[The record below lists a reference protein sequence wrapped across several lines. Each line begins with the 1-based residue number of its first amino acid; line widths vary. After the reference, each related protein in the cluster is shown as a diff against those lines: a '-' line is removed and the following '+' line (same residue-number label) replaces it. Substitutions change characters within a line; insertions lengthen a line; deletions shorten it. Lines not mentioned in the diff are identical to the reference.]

1 MKRILS
7 LLLALALI
15 LSLAGWYT
23 ENPQPSQTQQTLQ
36 TQQTQQTEALLDED
50 GSYDSKEDV
59 ALYLHQY
66 GHLPG
71 NYMTKAQARKQ
82 GWKSGALSSVLPGKC
97 IGGDVFHNREGLL
110 PNKAGR
116 TYYECDIGTLN
127 SGSRGAKRIVFS
139 DDGLV
144 YYTHDHYGSFQL
156 LYGEP

>member
-15 LSLAGWYT
+15 LSLAGCYT

-116 TYYECDIGTLN
+116 TYYECDIG
-127 SGSRGAKRIVFS
+127 
-139 DDGLV
+139 LV